1 MKIFL
6 DTAPIDET
14 CRITCCPV
22 RAEAADV
29 EWMVRDDAARPGLP
43 SPGRDARTTY
53 GDSTRPPPGLLGYS
67 ISILYS
73 WGPGRGQ

>member
-6 DTAPIDET
+6 DTAAIDEI
-14 CRITCCPV
+14 CRITCCAG

-29 EWMVRDDAARPGLP
+29 EWMVRDDAAHPGLP

-53 GDSTRPPPGLLGYS
+53 GDSTRPAHRSLGL
-67 ISILYS
+67 
-73 WGPGRGQ
+73 